1 MCGFGVVMG
10 TGNYYLVGAESVYID
25 MEDVY
30 GKEYWEADLS
40 HYFDDDFDNFISI
53 IIDNLPSSFQQT
65 ERCWLDRGRQL
76 IAVSGMYLVS
86 IVEWE
91 GYISLNIEVIENIRC
106 SPLAKYHLH
115 TTANRIFDKL
125 NQIYNLRVRDTS
137 WTSCQRIS
145 EFTKLAA

>member
-1 MCGFGVVMG
+1 MG

-65 ERCWLDRGRQL
+65 ERCWLDNERQL
-76 IAVSGMYLVS
+76 IAQSGMYNVS
-86 IVEWE
+86 IVDWE
-91 GYISLNIEVIENIRC
+91 SYFSLNIEVIDDIKC
-106 SPLAKYHLH
+106 SPLAEYHLP
-115 TTANRIFDKL
+115 TIAERIFDNL
-125 NQIYNLRVRDTS
+125 NQIYNLRERDTS
-137 WTSCQRIS
+137 WTSSKRIPS
-145 EFTKLAA
+145 LPKTA